1 MNKTVPINEY
11 VRGKLRR
18 NIIEDRNNA
27 KIKDA
32 IKIDVPIAIF
42 S

>member
-1 MNKTVPINEY
+1 MNKPVPINAY
-11 VRGKLRR
+11 MGGKLRR
-18 NIIEDRNNA
+18 NITADKNKA

-32 IKIDVPIAIF
+32 IKIDVPIAIL